1 MAHRALNV
9 RYLAAKVAASV
20 EEVLTQM
27 QNSAHTSFSDA
38 LAKGME
44 RFHKQMT
51 SVGVLTGIAMSPTLN
66 SSGLT
71 EPGAVESFL
80 LRLIPRPKAYRTIF
94 DGDVVA
100 LNSPLSGPR
109 DAHHVIVRRVA
120 ALEGDE
126 MVSDDPECE
135 PFRIPKDHAWVLAD
149 NETLEPKEAI
159 DSRVFGP
166 IPMQSILGRVIYAAH
181 SATNHGYVENSI
193 DAMELDAPVLE
204 AELDMDRLLHNNGD
218 SSSSSDDNS

>member
-1 MAHRALNV
+1 M
-9 RYLAAKVAASV
+9 RYLAAKIAASV

-71 EPGAVESFL
+71 EPAAVESFL
-80 LRLIPRPKAYRTIF
+80 LRSIPRPKAYRSIF

-100 LNSPLSGPR
+100 FSSPLSSTKEA
-109 DAHHVIVRRVA
+109 DHVMVRRVA

-126 MVSDDPECE
+126 MVSDDPDCE
-135 PFRIPKDHAWVLAD
+135 PFTIPKDHAWVLAD
-149 NETLEPKEAI
+149 NEKLEPKEAI

-166 IPMQSILGRVIYAAH
+166 IPMQSILGRVIYAAQ

-204 AELDMDRLLHNNGD
+204 AELDMDRLLVLRNDSDSDNNNNNNSD
-218 SSSSSDDNS
+218 SSP